1 LSFASYAA
9 FMLMSSPEPGPD
21 SLWISRQEARALRLF
36 LTILFIGQAV
46 FETINNEFDLTKTAW
61 FWGAALASFVGLWLL
76 EIVLVAVNEI
86 ITHYQP
92 SFPEKRYFPEP
103 VLPVYASPSNSSSTN
118 SRSRMLYSS
127 SRNFSSSMYSLND

>member
-46 FETINNEFDLTKTAW
+46 FETINKTAW
-61 FWGAALASFVGLWLL
+61 VWGAALASFVGLWLL